1 LWFESQ
7 QVIATYIETLDAF
20 GDRRSVVQI
29 FVPPAHRGGCLV
41 QAPRWGVSHSG
52 SAVRGSQIG
61 IIWTTERQK
70 AESRP
75 QAGLLAPELRI
86 RVRSSDCGIARAPPP
101 QQKQEGTAAGLR
113 AAPPPARC
121 QRLGA
126 NAAWPALPAIAQLA
140 VLFLTRYVVVQS
152 PVACCLDMS
161 CSEMNTTSTS
171 DRLATWRPLPLA

>member
-1 LWFESQ
+1 V
-7 QVIATYIETLDAF
+7 VIAKHF
-20 GDRRSVVQI
+20 VVEI
-29 FVPPAHRGGCLV
+29 TAKARCVLKPYLKNAHNANKQQRTKANIV
-41 QAPRWGVSHSG
+41 QQRTKA
-52 SAVRGSQIG
+52 
-61 IIWTTERQK
+61 ERQK